1 MYILKHGFK
10 NISPLQTA
18 LIRLITESSVFPA
31 YTLPTA
37 RKKMALKWESPWINL
52 DTDNRTHSTSG
63 RTASQRKYPTG
74 TKEDNKLPLL
84 SILGINCVPDTILQK
99 DACISFLLQSACK
112 LSAEIQ
118 QVTINQNNLTGH
130 FQGRSFFFK

>member
-1 MYILKHGFK
+1 MYILKLGFK
-10 NISPLQTA
+10 NTSPLQTA
-18 LIRLITESSVFPA
+18 LIRLKTKSSVSPT

-37 RKKMALKWESPWINL
+37 RKKMALKWQSPWINL

-63 RTASQRKYPTG
+63 RTASQRKCTTR
-74 TKEDNKLPLL
+74 TKQDNKLLLL

-99 DACISFLLQSACK
+99 NACISFLLQWVCK